1 MLYAANDALAA
12 VKIFIALIDKK
23 LPGDP
28 SRWRQQQHDSNEFWS
43 RVVSVCQG
51 IIDVG
56 ASTKP
61 VKVSSSTSVSVR
73 VCVPACVYF
82 HECMRACMHVCAC
95 MHVRASVCMCAI
107 TSVCVQLHACMYAE

>member
-28 SRWRQQQHDSNEFWS
+28 SRWRQQQRDSNEFWS

-73 VCVPACVYF
+73 VCVPACMY
-82 HECMRACMHVCAC
+82 VC
-95 MHVRASVCMCAI
+95 VCAI
-107 TSVCVQLHACMYAE
+107 TSVCVCATECVYVC